1 MYSCAVWAAKIHNAT
16 MPKRPAALLK
26 LSETPVGR
34 ANTSRPILTPRS
46 PFPSGEST
54 SKNKSEVTKPVTNV
68 TAAIVEIESE
78 GRFNL
83 VNSAL
88 NTFHIITHPSF
99 QKKYLP
105 KMHALAS
112 NSLR

>member
-1 MYSCAVWAAKIHNAT
+1 
-16 MPKRPAALLK
+16 MPSSPAALLK
-26 LSETPVGR
+26 LNETPVGS

-46 PFPSGEST
+46 PLPSGEST

-68 TAAIVEIESE
+68 TAAIVEIESD
-78 GRFNL
+78 GRFNF

-99 QKKYLP
+99 QKMYLL
-105 KMHALAS
+105 KMLELGS

>member
-1 MYSCAVWAAKIHNAT
+1 

-34 ANTSRPILTPRS
+34 ANTSRPIRTPRS

-105 KMHALAS
+105 KMHVLAS
-112 NSLR
+112 NSLK